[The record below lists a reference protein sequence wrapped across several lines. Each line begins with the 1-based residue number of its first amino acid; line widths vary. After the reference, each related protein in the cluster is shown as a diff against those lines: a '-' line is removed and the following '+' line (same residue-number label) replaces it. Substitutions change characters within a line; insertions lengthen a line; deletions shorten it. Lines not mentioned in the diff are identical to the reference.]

1 MSVDNITKILI
12 AGASLCLGAYLTA
25 LRAKINSI
33 KVKNTLHWAFYIV
46 SMTVFLTALATLVF
60 CWKDLTLDH
69 ETEKVNIRFL
79 EFIIIIVCMIS
90 SILLFLFT
98 KKNLVG
104 KHQYSIAKLNPIVNS
119 FTKNADKKNI
129 KLLAGDINFFGNSPH
144 EMESNS
150 QYTCLRGENFKNIQ
164 ILCTSP
170 TTTEEKIRYG
180 KILNDIPQVELKY
193 YRPTHAD
200 LNIRGRMKTL
210 NNVPNL
216 LIYNKVS
223 SGVYE
228 AIETNMGNSDGA
240 LYNHI
245 WNLIWNLAQDPSDDQ
260 IKEYKHLFRG

>member
-1 MSVDNITKILI
+1 MTLDSVTKILI

-46 SMTVFLTALATLVF
+46 CIIVFLAALATLVF
-60 CWKDLTLDH
+60 CWNDLTHDSVTQ
-69 ETEKVNIRFL
+69 EVDIRFL
-79 EFIIIIVCMIS
+79 EIIIIIVCMTS
-90 SILLFLFT
+90 SVFLFLFT

-104 KHQYSIAKLNPIVNS
+104 IHQYTIAKLNPIVNS
-119 FTKNADKKNI
+119 FTRNADKKNI

-144 EMESNS
+144 EMENNS
-150 QYTCLRGENFKNIQ
+150 QYTCLREENFKNIQ

-170 TTTEEKIRYG
+170 TKTEEKIRYG
-180 KILNDIPQVELKY
+180 KILNDFPHVELKY

-200 LNIRGRMKTL
+200 LNIRGRIKTL

-223 SGVYE
+223 SGIYE

-240 LYNHI
+240 LYDHI
-245 WNLIWNLAQDPSDDQ
+245 WNLIWNLAEGPSDDQ
-260 IKEYKHLFRG
+260 IKEYKQLFRG

>member
-1 MSVDNITKILI
+1 MELDNITKILL
-12 AGASLCLGAYLTA
+12 AGASLCIGAYLTA

-33 KVKNTLHWAFYIV
+33 KVKNKLHWAFYIV
-46 SMTVFLTALATLVF
+46 CITVFLTALTTSIF
-60 CWKDLTLDH
+60 CWNDLTHDPV
-69 ETEKVNIRFL
+69 TRKIRLL
-79 EFIIIIVCMIS
+79 EIIVIIVCMIS
-90 SILLFLFT
+90 SVLLFFFT

-104 KHQYSIAKLNPIVNS
+104 KHQYTIDKLNPIVNS

-129 KLLAGDINFFGNSPH
+129 KLLAGDINFFGNSPY
-144 EMESNS
+144 EMENNS
-150 QYTCLRGENFKNIQ
+150 QYTCLRGQNFKNIQ

-245 WNLIWNLAQDPSDDQ
+245 WNLIWNLAQDLSDDQ
-260 IKEYKHLFRG
+260 IKEYKQLFRG